1 MVSFFFQTFWMYILA
16 GLGEKAHKSPTEK
29 NTVVAAFMLFGLFYN
44 VSAGNTTIISPRIM
58 VLINI

>member
-16 GLGEKAHKSPTEK
+16 GLGENGHKSPTEK

-44 VSAGNTTIISPRIM
+44 VSAIKTSIIFYRVID
-58 VLINI
+58 LNDI